1 MTRLHQTGFTLI
13 ELMVAITLGLL
24 ITAAAIQLYLTS
36 VTSFNVQKAMSNIQ
50 DSASFGV
57 NYILDDVRKANLS
70 ASSAYINDQQANA
83 GLLLTQ
89 DNVGIKQSNG
99 QNILEDNDLTRS
111 GGGFSN
117 VNSSNLEGSDQL
129 TIRYSPNQIGYD
141 CTGGEIALSDL
152 KLLKGNT
159 ILGDRNLQIIQR
171 YKVHINGA
179 LTCRAMRYY
188 PDEDF
193 NSKGLLIVGKKVPT
207 WNLNGEQIIIPS
219 VDYMRIKVGYVKG
232 ALNNPTALNYVS
244 VADYLDTAKT
254 PAMTKNIDG
263 ISQQIKPYINVIQI
277 GLLVQSNETAG
288 NDVNVRNRNKKT
300 FDVLGQSVALNS
312 TNQDTRLRQV
322 VTQTISLRNAMG
334 WVEEGYVTQ

>member
-1 MTRLHQTGFTLI
+1 MTRLHQAGFTLI

-36 VTSFNVQKAMSNIQ
+36 VTSFNVQKAMANIQ

-83 GLLLTQ
+83 GLLLTA
-89 DNVGIKQSNG
+89 
-99 QNILEDNDLTRS
+99 
-111 GGGFSN
+111 SN
-117 VNSSNLEGSDQL
+117 VSDQVSGKYLLTLAETALTKSAVGDSNVDQKSDQL
-129 TIRYSPNQIGYD
+129 TIRYQATQSDYD
-141 CTGGEIALSDL
+141 CTGKTLVAGTYVAQRYFVGSDKALRCVADQYMRN
-152 KLLKGNT
+152 GNT
-159 ILGDRNLQIIQR
+159 ITAVDGKPKTTLDLSG
-171 YKVHINGA
+171 
-179 LTCRAMRYY
+179 
-188 PDEDF
+188 
-193 NSKGLLIVGKKVPT
+193 VG
-207 WNLNGEQIIIPS
+207 QIIIPS

-244 VADYLDTAKT
+244 VADYLDTVKT
-254 PAMTKNIDG
+254 PTMTKNIDG

>member
-1 MTRLHQTGFTLI
+1 MTRLHQAGFTLI

-83 GLLLTQ
+83 GLLLTA
-89 DNVGIKQSNG
+89 
-99 QNILEDNDLTRS
+99 
-111 GGGFSN
+111 SN
-117 VNSSNLEGSDQL
+117 VSDQVSGKYLLTLAETALTKSAVGDSNVDQKSDQL
-129 TIRYSPNQIGYD
+129 TIRYQATQSDYD
-141 CTGGEIALSDL
+141 CTGKTLAAGTYVAQRYFVGSDKALRCVADQYMRN
-152 KLLKGNT
+152 GNT
-159 ILGDRNLQIIQR
+159 ITAVD
-171 YKVHINGA
+171 
-179 LTCRAMRYY
+179 
-188 PDEDF
+188 
-193 NSKGLLIVGKKVPT
+193 GKPKT
-207 WNLNGEQIIIPS
+207 TLDLSGTGQIIIPS

>member
-1 MTRLHQTGFTLI
+1 MTRLHQAGFTLI

-83 GLLLTQ
+83 GLLLTA
-89 DNVGIKQSNG
+89 
-99 QNILEDNDLTRS
+99 
-111 GGGFSN
+111 SN
-117 VNSSNLEGSDQL
+117 VSDQVSGKYLLTLAETALTKSAVGDSNVDQKSDQL
-129 TIRYSPNQIGYD
+129 TIRYQATQSDYD
-141 CTGGEIALSDL
+141 CTGKTLAAGTYVAQRYFVGSDKALRCVADQYMRN
-152 KLLKGNT
+152 GNT
-159 ILGDRNLQIIQR
+159 ITAVD
-171 YKVHINGA
+171 
-179 LTCRAMRYY
+179 
-188 PDEDF
+188 
-193 NSKGLLIVGKKVPT
+193 GKPKT
-207 WNLNGEQIIIPS
+207 TLDLSGTGQIIIPS

-244 VADYLDTAKT
+244 VADYLDTVKT

>member
-83 GLLLTQ
+83 GLLLTA
-89 DNVGIKQSNG
+89 
-99 QNILEDNDLTRS
+99 
-111 GGGFSN
+111 SN
-117 VNSSNLEGSDQL
+117 VSDQVSGKYLLTLAETALTKSAVGDSNVDQKSDQL
-129 TIRYSPNQIGYD
+129 TIRYQATQSDYD
-141 CTGGEIALSDL
+141 CTGKTLAAGTYVAQRYFVGSDKALRCVADQYMRNR
-152 KLLKGNT
+152 NT
-159 ILGDRNLQIIQR
+159 ITAVDGKPKTTLDLS
-171 YKVHINGA
+171 GA
-179 LTCRAMRYY
+179 
-188 PDEDF
+188 
-193 NSKGLLIVGKKVPT
+193 G
-207 WNLNGEQIIIPS
+207 QIIIPS

>member
-1 MTRLHQTGFTLI
+1 MTRLHQAGFTLI

-36 VTSFNVQKAMSNIQ
+36 VTSFNVQKAMANIQ

-83 GLLLTQ
+83 GLLLTA
-89 DNVGIKQSNG
+89 
-99 QNILEDNDLTRS
+99 
-111 GGGFSN
+111 SN
-117 VNSSNLEGSDQL
+117 VSDQVSGKYLLTLAETALTKSAVGDSNVDQKSDQL
-129 TIRYSPNQIGYD
+129 TIRYQATQSDYD
-141 CTGGEIALSDL
+141 CTGKTLAAGTYVAQRYFVGSDKALRCVADQYMRN
-152 KLLKGNT
+152 GNT
-159 ILGDRNLQIIQR
+159 ITAVD
-171 YKVHINGA
+171 
-179 LTCRAMRYY
+179 
-188 PDEDF
+188 
-193 NSKGLLIVGKKVPT
+193 GKPKT
-207 WNLNGEQIIIPS
+207 TLDLSGTGQIIIPS

-244 VADYLDTAKT
+244 VADYLDTVKT

>member
-1 MTRLHQTGFTLI
+1 MTRLHQAGFTLI

-83 GLLLTQ
+83 GLLLTA
-89 DNVGIKQSNG
+89 
-99 QNILEDNDLTRS
+99 
-111 GGGFSN
+111 SN
-117 VNSSNLEGSDQL
+117 VSDQVSGKYLLTLAETALTKSAVGDSNVDQKSDQL
-129 TIRYSPNQIGYD
+129 TIRYQATQSDYD
-141 CTGGEIALSDL
+141 CTGKTLAAGTYVAQRYFVGSDKALRCVADQYMRN
-152 KLLKGNT
+152 GNT
-159 ILGDRNLQIIQR
+159 ITAVD
-171 YKVHINGA
+171 
-179 LTCRAMRYY
+179 
-188 PDEDF
+188 
-193 NSKGLLIVGKKVPT
+193 GKPKT
-207 WNLNGEQIIIPS
+207 TLDLSGTGQIIIPS

-254 PAMTKNIDG
+254 PTMTKNIDG

>member
-1 MTRLHQTGFTLI
+1 MTRLHQAGFTLI

-83 GLLLTQ
+83 GLLLTA
-89 DNVGIKQSNG
+89 
-99 QNILEDNDLTRS
+99 
-111 GGGFSN
+111 SN
-117 VNSSNLEGSDQL
+117 VSDQVSGKYLLTLAEAALTKSAVGDSNVDQKSDQL
-129 TIRYSPNQIGYD
+129 TIRYQATQSDYD
-141 CTGGEIALSDL
+141 CTGKTLAAGTYVAQRYFVGSDKALRCVADQYMRT
-152 KLLKGNT
+152 GNT
-159 ILGDRNLQIIQR
+159 ITAVDGKPKTTLDLS
-171 YKVHINGA
+171 GA
-179 LTCRAMRYY
+179 
-188 PDEDF
+188 
-193 NSKGLLIVGKKVPT
+193 G
-207 WNLNGEQIIIPS
+207 QIIIPS

-254 PAMTKNIDG
+254 PTMTKNIDG

>member
-1 MTRLHQTGFTLI
+1 MTRLHQAGFTLI

-83 GLLLTQ
+83 GLLLTA
-89 DNVGIKQSNG
+89 
-99 QNILEDNDLTRS
+99 
-111 GGGFSN
+111 SN
-117 VNSSNLEGSDQL
+117 VSDQVSGKYLLTLAETALTKSAVGDSNVDQKSDQL
-129 TIRYSPNQIGYD
+129 TIRYQATQSDYD
-141 CTGGEIALSDL
+141 CTGKTLAAGTYVAQRYFVGSDKALRCVADQYMRN
-152 KLLKGNT
+152 GNT
-159 ILGDRNLQIIQR
+159 ITAVD
-171 YKVHINGA
+171 
-179 LTCRAMRYY
+179 
-188 PDEDF
+188 
-193 NSKGLLIVGKKVPT
+193 GKPKT
-207 WNLNGEQIIIPS
+207 TLDLSGTGQIIIPS

-254 PAMTKNIDG
+254 PVMTKNIDG

>member
-1 MTRLHQTGFTLI
+1 MTRLHQAGFTLI

-83 GLLLTQ
+83 GLLLTA
-89 DNVGIKQSNG
+89 
-99 QNILEDNDLTRS
+99 
-111 GGGFSN
+111 SN
-117 VNSSNLEGSDQL
+117 VSDQVSGKYLLTLAETALTKSAVGDSNVDQKSDQL
-129 TIRYSPNQIGYD
+129 TIRYQATQSDYD
-141 CTGGEIALSDL
+141 CTGKTLAAGTYVAQRYFVGSDKALRCVADQYMRN
-152 KLLKGNT
+152 GNT
-159 ILGDRNLQIIQR
+159 ITAVD
-171 YKVHINGA
+171 
-179 LTCRAMRYY
+179 
-188 PDEDF
+188 
-193 NSKGLLIVGKKVPT
+193 GKPKIT
-207 WNLNGEQIIIPS
+207 LDLSGTGQIIIPS

>member
-1 MTRLHQTGFTLI
+1 MTRLHQAGFTLI

-36 VTSFNVQKAMSNIQ
+36 VTSFNVQKAMANIQ

-83 GLLLTQ
+83 GLLLTA
-89 DNVGIKQSNG
+89 
-99 QNILEDNDLTRS
+99 
-111 GGGFSN
+111 SN
-117 VNSSNLEGSDQL
+117 VSDQVSGKYLLTLAETALTKSAVGDSNVDQKSDQL
-129 TIRYSPNQIGYD
+129 TIRYQATQSDYD
-141 CTGGEIALSDL
+141 CTGKTLAAGTYVAQRYFVGSDKALRCVADQYMRN
-152 KLLKGNT
+152 GNT
-159 ILGDRNLQIIQR
+159 ITAVD
-171 YKVHINGA
+171 
-179 LTCRAMRYY
+179 
-188 PDEDF
+188 
-193 NSKGLLIVGKKVPT
+193 GKPKT
-207 WNLNGEQIIIPS
+207 TLDLSGTGQIIIPS